1 MVTIETL
8 DFNTAEKARRDVFN
22 HPQALVNYLH
32 LKQGQEVPKHL
43 ANADMVYL
51 IMLQGEG
58 IFNFDEKDHILKHGQ
73 LAAVP
78 RGTPMHITN
87 QKPQDLSF
95 IVIKTPNPEK
105 IKGRLKYFNPE

>member
-8 DFNTAEKARRDVFN
+8 DFNTTEKARKGVFN
-22 HPQALVNYLH
+22 QPQALVNYLH

-51 IMLQGEG
+51 IVLQGEG
-58 IFNFDEKDHILKHGQ
+58 IFNFEEKDHVMKHSQ
-73 LAAVP
+73 LAAVT

-87 QKPQDLSF
+87 QRPEDLSF
-95 IVIKTPNPEK
+95 LVIKTPNPENK
-105 IKGRLKYFNPE
+105 

>member
-1 MVTIETL
+1 MVKIETL
-8 DFNTAEKARRDVFN
+8 DFNTTEKARRGVFN
-22 HPQALVNYLH
+22 QPQALVNYLH

-51 IMLQGEG
+51 IVLQGEG
-58 IFNFDEKDHILKHGQ
+58 IFNFDEKNHNMKHGQ
-73 LAAVP
+73 MVAVT

-95 IVIKTPNPEK
+95 VVIKVPNPENK
-105 IKGRLKYFNPE
+105 

>member
-8 DFNTAEKARRDVFN
+8 DFGTTEKARKGVF
-22 HPQALVNYLH
+22 HQPQALVNYLH

-51 IMLQGEG
+51 IVLQGEG
-58 IFNFDEKDHILKHGQ
+58 IFNFDEKDNNMKHGQ
-73 LAAVP
+73 MAAVS

-95 IVIKTPNPEK
+95 VVIKVPNPENK
-105 IKGRLKYFNPE
+105 

>member
-1 MVTIETL
+1 MAKKGGMVTIETL
-8 DFNTAEKARRDVFN
+8 AFNTTGKARKGVFN
-22 HPQALVNYLH
+22 QPQALVNYLH

-51 IMLQGEG
+51 MVLQGEG
-58 IFNFDEKDHILKHGQ
+58 VFNFEGQDHIMKHGQ
-73 LAAVP
+73 MAAVS

-95 IVIKTPNPEK
+95 VVIKVPNPENK
-105 IKGRLKYFNPE
+105 

>member
-8 DFNTAEKARRDVFN
+8 DFNPTEKARKGVFN
-22 HPQALVNYLH
+22 QPQALVNYLH

-51 IMLQGEG
+51 IVLQGEG
-58 IFNFDEKDHILKHGQ
+58 DFNFEEEAHVLKHGQ
-73 LAAVP
+73 MAAVS

-87 QKPQDLSF
+87 KQLQDLNF
-95 IVIKTPNPEK
+95 IVIKIPNPENK
-105 IKGRLKYFNPE
+105 